1 MLNTF
6 FLKRYF
12 PGMCIL
18 LHLLCILLKRQCLWS
33 ESVCLWISNLSP
45 TSSKHSS
52 VVYFDRL
59 IVCSATL
66 GGKCHRLFSVV
77 IIRYVWIIAE
87 CSIIS
92 RYWQDFYTS
101 QWKIYSISY
110 MMTTKHNPN
119 KQRCIISLWVLRKR
133 AWQICIMVWWPPC

>member
-18 LHLLCILLKRQCLWS
+18 LYLLCILLKRQCLWS

-77 IIRYVWIIAE
+77 IIRYLWIIAE
-87 CSIIS
+87 CSILSI
-92 RYWQDFYTS
+92 YLHDF
-101 QWKIYSISY
+101 
-110 MMTTKHNPN
+110 
-119 KQRCIISLWVLRKR
+119 LRKVYR
-133 AWQICIMVWWPPC
+133 NGKYIQFLIWWQQNIILISNVALYHFEFWEKGLDKYA

>member
-18 LHLLCILLKRQCLWS
+18 LYLLCILLKRQCLWS

-77 IIRYVWIIAE
+77 IITYLWIIAKSQ

-92 RYWQDFYTS
+92 SYWQVHRNGKYI
-101 QWKIYSISY
+101 QYLIWWQQNLILISNVALY
-110 MMTTKHNPN
+110 HFEFWEKGLD
-119 KQRCIISLWVLRKR
+119 KY
-133 AWQICIMVWWPPC
+133 A